1 MNKSIEQKEEVI
13 VRFPPSPTGRFHIGS
28 ARTALFNYLY
38 AKRHGGKMLLRIED
52 TDLGRSEKEHEQ
64 DILDGLDALGIR
76 WEGAM
81 WRQSERTDVYKKY
94 LEQMI
99 EEGSAYEGEEN
110 KDGTGKVV
118 RFKNPNKEVVFK
130 DLIRGEI
137 KFDTTDLGDF
147 VIARDI
153 STPLYHL
160 TVVVDDF
167 ESEVTHVIRGED
179 GISNTPRQ
187 ILLQEALG
195 APRPEYAHIPLIL
208 APDRSKMSK
217 RHGATAITEYLAK
230 GYEPAALVNF
240 LALLGW
246 SAGDD
251 RELYTMAELTE
262 VFDLTQVHKGGAI
275 FNEEKLRWFNRE
287 YLKKVS
293 DEDFLKGILKFVPK
307 DFAVSGEVWR
317 RLLADLRERVHVYSD
332 ITEMCDAGEFN
343 WLLHAVEYAPEKLI
357 WKQSTRE
364 DTLKHLRFVAGLLS
378 EIDEDKF
385 TGENIKNIIWKYAEE
400 KGRGD
405 VLWPLRFALTG
416 ADRSPDPFTVAA
428 VLGKDETN
436 KRVQNALR
444 ALS

>member
-1 MNKSIEQKEEVI
+1 MSNKNEKVI

-38 AKRHGGKMLLRIED
+38 AKRHSGKLLLRIED

-99 EEGSAYEGEEN
+99 EEGNAYEGEEN

-153 STPLYHL
+153 NTPLYHL

-167 ESEVTHVIRGED
+167 ESGVTHVIRGED

-208 APDRSKMSK
+208 ASDRSKMSK
-217 RHGATAITEYLAK
+217 RHGATAIGEYLNR
-230 GYEPAALVNF
+230 GYLPGAIVNF

-251 RELYTMAELTE
+251 RELYTLSELTE
-262 VFDLTQVHKGGAI
+262 VFDLAQVHKGGAI

-287 YLKKVS
+287 YLKDVS

-307 DFAVSGEVWR
+307 DFAVSGEIWK
-317 RLLADLRERVHVYSD
+317 RLLADMRERVYVYSD
-332 ITEMCDAGEFN
+332 IAQMCDAGEFD
-343 WLLHAVEYAPEKLI
+343 WLSRAGEYETELLI
-357 WKQSTRE
+357 WKNGTKES
-364 DTLKHLRFVAGLLS
+364 TLKHLSKSAELLS
-378 EIDEDKF
+378 EISEDEF
-385 TGENIKNIIWKYAEE
+385 TSENIKEAIWDYAEAE
-400 KGRGD
+400 GRGD

-416 ADRSPDPFTVAA
+416 AKRSPDPFTVAS
-428 VLGKDETN
+428 VLGKKETN